1 MKKVIS
7 VVLVGVMAL
16 SLMACGGKEEAKSEV
31 NENIVSEEQEIQTED
46 NQEDEMMEE
55 ELFLGLRKKSGV
67 SIAKFEEKF
76 GVSIEERYGQ
86 IVTELCQ
93 HGLLVPDDDLAMS
106 IRIMDELVTGHH
118 LPPLYIQ
125 RDRHIPFL

>member
-55 ELFLGLRKKSGV
+55 ESASETTEENAESEIMGETSSTSSLVGKTYKKADGTTLEILGSDSDGYINAIKLDGIEI
-67 SIAKFEEKF
+67 SI
-76 GVSIEERYGQ
+76 SN
-86 IVTELCQ
+86 
-93 HGLLVPDDDLAMS
+93 
-106 IRIMDELVTGHH
+106 
-118 LPPLYIQ
+118 IQ
-125 RDRHIPFL
+125 F